1 MKHDVDISGFS
12 IDSAEHFPRNRSVL
26 LLQCF
31 LPYSIGVH
39 TWKVRRCWSLVLMHL
54 AFLGTCGQVFEEA
67 SLHGVLV
74 GLWGER
80 ICSAKGLS
88 DRWKRAN
95 IELRLLTKI
104 DNENQ
109 LVLPLIVCGFLR
121 DKFSWWVYP
130 SRTAKKID
138 FTGSPAHK
146 QGTLVSPQSHD
157 PDDPV

>member
-1 MKHDVDISGFS
+1 
-12 IDSAEHFPRNRSVL
+12 
-26 LLQCF
+26 
-31 LPYSIGVH
+31 
-39 TWKVRRCWSLVLMHL
+39 MHL

-80 ICSAKGLS
+80 I
-88 DRWKRAN
+88 
-95 IELRLLTKI
+95 KI